1 MFLGI
6 KLFIKQPLEEMKW
19 KLLYTK
25 LGNNKNTVYQNLCG
39 TAKTW
44 GFISCP

>member
-6 KLFIKQPLEEMKW
+6 RLIIKQPLEEMKQ

-25 LGNNKNTVYQNLCG
+25 LGNNKIIVYQNLCG
-39 TAKTW
+39 ATKT
-44 GFISCP
+44 